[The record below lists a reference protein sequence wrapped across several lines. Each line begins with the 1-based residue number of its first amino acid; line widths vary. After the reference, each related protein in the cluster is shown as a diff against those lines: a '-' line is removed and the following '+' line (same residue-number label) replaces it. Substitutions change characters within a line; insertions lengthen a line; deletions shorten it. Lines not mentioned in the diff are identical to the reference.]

1 MVRCSCAGGSA
12 LSIASEEFDLAQGVT
27 SLARQ
32 DAVAP
37 MEAAMLGLT
46 ELKHRLD
53 RLWQR
58 HLALKELRQ
67 LDPATRAATGRDM
80 GVSTYRLERLA
91 ASGRRDT
98 SPLTRLFAALGL
110 DRTQLEREEPQ
121 VSRDLEIACAECGSE
136 RRCVRDLDAGR
147 SPREF
152 HKYCPNVVELAA
164 LLKAR
169 GIHTIPAQRPKE
181 RRRPF

>member
-1 MVRCSCAGGSA
+1 MPV
-12 LSIASEEFDLAQGVT
+12 LS
-27 SLARQ
+27 
-32 DAVAP
+32 
-37 MEAAMLGLT
+37 

-67 LDPATRAATGRDM
+67 LDPTARAATARDL
-80 GVSTYRLERLA
+80 GISPDRLARLA
-91 ASGRRDT
+91 ASGRHDT
-98 SPLTRLFAALGL
+98 GSLTRILAALGL
-110 DRTQLEREEPQ
+110 DRAQIERDEPQ
-121 VSRDLEIACAECGSE
+121 VARDLEIACAECGSG
-136 RRCVRDLDAGR
+136 RRCERDLAAGR

-152 HKYCPNVVELAA
+152 HKYCPNVVEISA

-169 GIHTIPAQRPKE
+169 GIHTIAAQRPKE

>member
-1 MVRCSCAGGSA
+1 MSV
-12 LSIASEEFDLAQGVT
+12 LV
-27 SLARQ
+27 
-32 DAVAP
+32 
-37 MEAAMLGLT
+37 
-46 ELKHRLD
+46 ELKRRLGQ
-53 RLWQR
+53 LWQG

-67 LDPATRAATGRDM
+67 LDPVARAATARDI
-80 GVSTYRLERLA
+80 GVSVGRLERLA

-98 SPLTRLFAALGL
+98 QQVTRLLNALGI
-110 DRTQLEREEPQ
+110 DRAQLERAEPQ
-121 VSRDLEIACAECGSE
+121 VARDLEIGCAECGSE
-136 RRCVRDLDAGR
+136 RRCERDLDAGR

-152 HKYCPNVVELAA
+152 HKYCPNVIEIAA